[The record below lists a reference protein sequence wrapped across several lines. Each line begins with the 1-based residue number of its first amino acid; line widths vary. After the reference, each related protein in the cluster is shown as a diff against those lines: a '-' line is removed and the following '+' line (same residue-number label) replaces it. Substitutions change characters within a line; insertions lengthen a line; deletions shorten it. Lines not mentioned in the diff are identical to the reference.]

1 VDWEGFVRCLTTVD
15 GVANKYI
22 MYNSAFSM
30 DWEGYVRYPTMVD
43 GIHIDA
49 KN

>member
-1 VDWEGFVRCLTTVD
+1 MILLVTREGGVD

-22 MYNSAFSM
+22 MCNSAFSM